1 MSSERAKKKS
11 RPPERSSGRA
21 KKGSRPSARQSEI
34 SVSIRFPNAIIRRAE
49 GLAERM
55 GQPGISVS
63 RSGLLR
69 VALLRGLGALEADKR
84 GRRHNGDGLA
94 DVPGQL
100 NTALRL
106 SVSVVK
112 RIDALAER
120 ISQPGLTVSRSEA
133 TRLAIVHGLDILEK
147 EHGK

>member
-11 RPPERSSGRA
+11 RTPTHSSDRV
-21 KKGSRPSARQSEI
+21 KVRSRPTAQSEI

-49 GLAERM
+49 ELAERM

-69 VALLRGLGALEADKR
+69 VALLRGLGALETDKK
-84 GRRHNGDGLA
+84 GRKHNGDGLT

-112 RIDALAER
+112 RIDALADR

-147 EHGK
+147 EHSK